1 MNNTESANEKSTGR
15 RAQPTDYYI
24 DVDGVGRFR
33 MARRTMRDE
42 FQIGAE
48 YSRLT
53 EGVDTPTA
61 WLAQMSTIMA
71 TLKVLSVTVPQN
83 WDIEALD
90 PLDDQSYANMLAVY
104 RELRVKED
112 SFRGI
117 KTVQDGREAVSTNDS
132 VLVPKEVS
140 APAE

>member
-1 MNNTESANEKSTGR
+1 MNNAESANERSTGR

-24 DVDGVGRFR
+24 DVEGVGRFR

-90 PLDDQSYANMLAVY
+90 PLDDQSYASMLAVY
-104 RELRVKED
+104 RELRV
-112 SFRGI
+112 
-117 KTVQDGREAVSTNDS
+117 
-132 VLVPKEVS
+132 
-140 APAE
+140 